1 MHRYNISNF
10 SKTVVMIVL
19 LLALVGCGG
28 VAKSVEKEYYM
39 DVNNYITEE
48 AVVDSIKYDK
58 KIEYIGFRLSEISD
72 AYQGERF
79 IIEGENLDIVLANGI
94 LEKIEPNS
102 VIEFTSAPAF
112 FGNGY
117 LMPIV
122 QLSVNGETLLSFE
135 EGYANLLELY

>member
-1 MHRYNISNF
+1 MHRYNVSNF
-10 SKTVVMIVL
+10 SKTVVMVVL

-39 DVNNYITEE
+39 DINNYITEE
-48 AVVDSIKYDK
+48 AVVDTITYDK
-58 KIEYIGFRLSEISD
+58 KLEYIGIRLSDISD

-79 IIEGENLDIVLANGI
+79 IIEGENLDIVLANGV

-122 QLSVNGETLLSFE
+122 QLSIDGETLLSFE

>member
-1 MHRYNISNF
+1 
-10 SKTVVMIVL
+10 MIVL

-39 DVNNYITEE
+39 DINNYITEE
-48 AVVDSIKYDK
+48 AVVDTITYDK
-58 KIEYIGFRLSEISD
+58 KIEYIGIRLSEIND

-135 EGYANLLELY
+135 EGYANLLERY

>member
-1 MHRYNISNF
+1 
-10 SKTVVMIVL
+10 MIAL
-19 LLALVGCGG
+19 LLALGGCGG

-39 DVNNYITEE
+39 DTNNYITEE
-48 AVVDSIKYDK
+48 AVVDTITYDK
-58 KIEYIGFRLSEISD
+58 KLEYIGIRLSEISD

-112 FGNGY
+112 LG
-117 LMPIV
+117 MVI
-122 QLSVNGETLLSFE
+122 
-135 EGYANLLELY
+135 

>member
-1 MHRYNISNF
+1 M
-10 SKTVVMIVL
+10 VVL

-48 AVVDSIKYDK
+48 AVVDTITYDK
-58 KIEYIGFRLSEISD
+58 KIEYIGIRLSEISD
-72 AYQGERF
+72 VYQGERF

-135 EGYANLLELY
+135 EGYANLLKLY

>member
-1 MHRYNISNF
+1 MKITWKYLCF
-10 SKTVVMIVL
+10 SLII
-19 LLALVGCGG
+19 ALILSICGCGG

-48 AVVDSIKYDK
+48 AVVDSITYDK
-58 KIEYIGFRLSEISD
+58 KIEYIGFRLSEIND
-72 AYQGERF
+72 EYQGERF
-79 IIEGENLDIVLANGI
+79 IIQGKNLDIVLANGI

-102 VIEFTSAPAF
+102 VVEFTSAPAF

-122 QLSVNGETLLSFE
+122 QLSVNGEILLSFE

>member
-1 MHRYNISNF
+1 MHRYNVSNF
-10 SKTVVMIVL
+10 TKTVVMIVL
-19 LLALVGCGG
+19 LFALAGCGG

-39 DVNNYITEE
+39 DINNYITEE
-48 AVVDSIKYDK
+48 AVVDTITYDK
-58 KIEYIGFRLSEISD
+58 KLEYIGIRLSDISD

-79 IIEGENLDIVLANGI
+79 IIEGENLDIVLSNGI

-122 QLSVNGETLLSFE
+122 QLSIDGETLLSFE

>member
-1 MHRYNISNF
+1 
-10 SKTVVMIVL
+10 MIVL

-39 DVNNYITEE
+39 DINNYITEE
-48 AVVDSIKYDK
+48 AVVDTITYDK
-58 KIEYIGFRLSEISD
+58 KLEYIGIRLSEISD

-79 IIEGENLDIVLANGI
+79 IIEGENLELVLANGI

-122 QLSVNGETLLSFE
+122 QLSIDGETLLSFE